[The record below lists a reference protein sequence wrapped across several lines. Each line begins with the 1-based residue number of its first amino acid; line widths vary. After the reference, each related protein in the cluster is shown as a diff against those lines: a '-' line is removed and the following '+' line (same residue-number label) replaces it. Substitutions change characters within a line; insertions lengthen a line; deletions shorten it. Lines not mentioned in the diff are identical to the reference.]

1 MAGLP
6 GFIELD
12 RRFRELSRDV
22 KPEDEALSSYTR
34 FLLGDAGLGW
44 KDILNRRLVV
54 VLGEPGSGKTWEF
67 AQRAAQLNAEGQ
79 IAFLIRL
86 DQLVGQSLAQAL
98 GSNEYKRFQRWHRS
112 SLEAIFLLD
121 SVDEAKFLRVSDF
134 YAALSRL
141 SGELGSAGK
150 KRAKILVSSR
160 ISEWQPYT
168 DERDLLQCFPC
179 PPPKRERTSN
189 AAPQPENSPEY
200 EKILIVQIEPLDDAR
215 VERFALG
222 RGVVNVQAFR
232 AALEEHHAWDF
243 ARRPVDVV
251 DLINYWSERGRL
263 GSLTELIEFNVQQNL
278 RPSNRDRHDPLSEE
292 RGQKGAEYL
301 GAATVFCRQFG
312 FKIPDDALL
321 VTNALDASTC
331 LPQDWHKDDCRA
343 LLTRPIFDSES
354 YGRIRFHHRRVA
366 EFLAARWL
374 AARINDG
381 CPVEILGDLLFEYA
395 ENRRVLRPALAPV
408 TAWLCCGGESWNRDV
423 RCWVLEAAPN
433 IHLQYG
439 DPSGLPLEYKRSL
452 LNSLVQRFAG
462 RQRVWLESSSDSL
475 SRLADL
481 GLADDVAKIIRN
493 AAISTD
499 LRAEMLLL
507 ARHGRLQACLEVA
520 FEVIVDPVAPD
531 KLKSY
536 AAALIRDVGDSPSRQ
551 RLAEIA
557 ARMPSISTRIC
568 AQICE
573 ALYPGTIIASDLAS
587 LLRKTDQ
594 VPRHDS
600 MIFQLKS
607 HIEAALKPDDSGELL
622 AQLVQLVQTPPCISL
637 GAEVMPVSEHFSW
650 VGEMIPAV
658 LEILFSRPQLT
669 HDEEEIACVALW
681 LLGYLRRCDHPHHYE
696 KLTSLQ
702 DATVRHPRVRQHYLW
717 RIVEEWRQEHQE
729 EPSGLR
735 HLFDTDAVLK
745 PLAADLEWLVDDI
758 TGRDNLRDNQLA
770 LLLSVELW
778 DSTGRGR
785 RAGKR
790 IRRAAASNRLLKH
803 HFRQSAAGGRWVWIK
818 RIWYQD
824 IRYKIG
830 DRWWWLH
837 RFREADRWVK
847 SFRWKLALLCHL
859 KLLASGRPI
868 GWLRILVQEAEQTN
882 SSKWAPKSWESLRR
896 KRGRLIANA
905 ATEGCQRVW
914 RQHVPLLPHDKPQPL
929 QTDYR
934 VIIGLAGLQASITD
948 GDIDLS
954 SLSHPD
960 AVLATRYAVNELN
973 GFAPWLDELAMHCP
987 EAVREI
993 LADCI
998 QGEWQ
1003 FSAEREHSQEVLAD
1017 LAWSGERLAPIVQD
1031 AVLSLLRSR
1040 DPRNPSI
1047 LKFALTV
1054 LVKLDHAPLLELA
1067 ALAEERIRKLPPNE
1081 MALILWM
1088 SVWLQSDGGKAIDR
1102 LEEILSRSDRA
1113 GEIMVRL
1120 CAALSNENVWSIH
1133 AIANPSYMQP
1143 AHLARFIPLVY
1154 RHIALSHDIHREEM
1168 VAYSVGDRDLAQ
1180 RFRDGLL
1187 NRLANSESPNAG
1199 EFLQSLA
1206 NNSSLA
1212 ALRDW
1217 ILQLRDEW
1225 IEKQANLPVW
1235 NPLDIRTFAKKYEIE
1250 PKTDT
1255 DLFKILNRRL
1265 LDIKHDVEKADTSI
1279 RQDLHTD
1286 DDEIRLRKWFANQL
1300 KTRSDEKYTVPQ
1312 EEEIDQ
1318 RQKPDL
1324 RIQNPKVRGPVSIEI
1339 KWADKWSLAEL
1350 YDRLENQ
1357 LIGQYLRDAN
1367 ARYGVYLLGYIGR
1380 QQYWWHPEN
1389 RQRLTFGEVVQALEV
1404 KAKLIV
1410 TGRADVREVR
1420 VIAIDFRH
1428 PKEMTVSRC

>member
-1 MAGLP
+1 M
-6 GFIELD
+6 
-12 RRFRELSRDV
+12 

-34 FLLGDAGLGW
+34 FLLINAGLGW
-44 KDILNRRLVV
+44 KDLLNRRLVV

-86 DQLVGQSLAQAL
+86 DQLVDQSLAQAL

-232 AALEEHHAWDF
+232 AALEEHQAWDF

-354 YGRIRFHHRRVA
+354 YARIRFHHRRVA

-374 AARINDG
+374 AARMNDG
-381 CPVEILGDLLFEYA
+381 CPVEILGDLLFEFA
-395 ENRRVLRPALAPV
+395 DNRRVLRPALAPV

-507 ARHGRLQACLEVA
+507 ARHGRLQGCLEVA
-520 FEVIVDPVAPD
+520 FEVIVDPMAPD

-536 AAALIRDVGDSPSRQ
+536 AAALIRDVSDDPSRQ

-557 ARMPSISTRIC
+557 ARMPSISSRIC

-573 ALYPGTIIASDLAS
+573 ALYPGTINASDLAS

-594 VPRHDS
+594 VHRRDS
-600 MIFQLKS
+600 LIFQLKA
-607 HIEAALKPDDSGELL
+607 HIESVLKPDDSRELL

-637 GAEVMPVSEHFSW
+637 GAKVMPVSEHFSW
-650 VGEMIPAV
+650 VGEIIPTV
-658 LEILFSRPQLT
+658 LQILLSKPWLT
-669 HDEEEIACVALW
+669 PEHEKLAAVALW
-681 LLGYLRRCDHPHHYE
+681 LLGHLRRCDHPHHYE

-702 DATVRHPRVRQHYLW
+702 DATVKHPRVRQHYLW
-717 RIVEEWRQEHQE
+717 RMVEEWRQEHQGD
-729 EPSGLR
+729 PSRLR
-735 HLFDTDAVLK
+735 HLFDTDAVIK
-745 PLAADLEWLVDDI
+745 PLAADLEWLVGDI
-758 TGRDNLRDNQLA
+758 NGRDDHHDNQLA
-770 LLLSVELW
+770 LRLSMELW
-778 DSTGRGR
+778 DNTGRAMR
-785 RAGKR
+785 VRKR
-790 IRRAAASNRLLKH
+790 IRRASASNRILKH
-803 HFRQSAAGGRWVWIK
+803 QFRQLAADGRWVWLK

-824 IRYKIG
+824 IRYTVGERI
-830 DRWWWLH
+830 WWSHQLRRVDACVKWL
-837 RFREADRWVK
+837 RGEVT
-847 SFRWKLALLCHL
+847 LLCHL
-859 KLLASGRPI
+859 RLLASGKKPH
-868 GWLRILVQEAEQTN
+868 WLSNLVRETYKGGDTN
-882 SSKWAPKSWESLRR
+882 WTPEDWQVLRR
-896 KRGRLIANA
+896 KRSCLVERAVRN
-905 ATEGCQRVW
+905 GCKRSW
-914 RQHVPLLPHDKPQPL
+914 RQHIPLLPHEKPHPL
-929 QTDYR
+929 QTDDR
-934 VIIGLAGLQASITD
+934 VIVGLAGLQASITD
-948 GDIDLS
+948 GDINVS
-954 SLSHPD
+954 SLGHPE

-973 GFAPWLDELAMHCP
+973 GFAPWLGELAMHNP
-987 EAVREI
+987 ESVREV
-993 LADCI
+993 LAECI

-1003 FSAEREHSQEVLAD
+1003 FSAERKHVHEVLAD
-1017 LAWSGERLAPIVQD
+1017 LAWGGERLAPLVQET
-1031 AVLSLLRSR
+1031 VLILLQAG
-1040 DPRNPSI
+1040 DPPNPSI
-1047 LKFALTV
+1047 LTYALTV
-1054 LVKLDHAPLLELA
+1054 LTKLAHPPLSELA
-1067 ALAEERIRKLPPNE
+1067 ALAEERLRKLPPDE
-1081 MALILWM
+1081 TALILWM

-1102 LEEILSRSDRA
+1102 LEEILSRSNRP

-1120 CAALSNENVWSIH
+1120 CAALSNEDAWSIH
-1133 AIANPSYMQP
+1133 TVAHPSYLQP
-1143 AHLARFIPLVY
+1143 AHLARLIPIVY
-1154 RHIALSHDIHREEM
+1154 KNLALGDDIHRAEM
-1168 VAYSVGDRDLAQ
+1168 VAYHPGDRDVAQ
-1180 RFRDGLL
+1180 TFRDSLL
-1187 NRLANSESPNAG
+1187 SRLANSESPDAG
-1199 EFLQSLA
+1199 KYLQSLS
-1206 NNSSLA
+1206 NEPILA
-1212 ALRDW
+1212 TSRDG
-1217 ILQLRDEW
+1217 ILHLNDEW
-1225 IEKQANLPVW
+1225 VEKQADLPAW
-1235 NPLDIRTFAKKYEIE
+1235 NPVDIRTFAKEYEIE

-1255 DLFKILNRRL
+1255 DLFEIVIRRL
-1265 LDIKHDVEKADTSI
+1265 SDIKHNVEKADTSI
-1279 RQDLHTD
+1279 RQDLHKE
-1286 DDEIRLRKWFANQL
+1286 DDEIQLRRWFANQL
-1300 KTRSDEKYTVPQ
+1300 QMRSHEKYTAPQ

-1339 KWADKWSLAEL
+1339 KWADRWTLAEL
-1350 YDRLENQ
+1350 HDRLENQ

-1380 QQYWWHPEN
+1380 RQYWLVPES
-1389 RQRLTFGEVVQALEV
+1389 RQHLSFGEVVQALEV

-1410 TGRADVREVR
+1410 TGRTDVRDVR
-1420 VIAIDFRH
+1420 VIAIDFRD